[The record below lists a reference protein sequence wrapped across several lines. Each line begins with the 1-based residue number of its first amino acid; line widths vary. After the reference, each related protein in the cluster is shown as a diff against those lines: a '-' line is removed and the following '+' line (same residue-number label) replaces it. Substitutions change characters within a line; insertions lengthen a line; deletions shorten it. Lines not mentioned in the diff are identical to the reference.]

1 MNTTIRN
8 PISYYDNPNQNQLQ
22 EGRELNPIIRVAPNK
37 TSYSPPL
44 SLYTLSSIINYIK
57 FGCNQVL

>member
-8 PISYYDNPNQNQLQ
+8 TISYYDNSNQNRLQ
-22 EGRELNPIIRVAPNK
+22 EGRRLNPIIVVAYNN

-44 SLYTLSSIINYIK
+44 SLYTLSSIISYIK
-57 FGCNQVL
+57 SGCSQAL

>member
-22 EGRELNPIIRVAPNK
+22 EGRELNPIIRVALNN

-44 SLYTLSSIINYIK
+44 SKYTLSSIIYYIE
-57 FGCNQVL
+57 FGCSQAL